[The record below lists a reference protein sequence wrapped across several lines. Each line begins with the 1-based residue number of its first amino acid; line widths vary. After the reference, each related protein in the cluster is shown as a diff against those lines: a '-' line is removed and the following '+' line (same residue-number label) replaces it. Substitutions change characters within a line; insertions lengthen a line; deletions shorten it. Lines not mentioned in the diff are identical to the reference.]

1 MKSTKLIA
9 LFLFAFALNT
19 AATAA
24 NRSNQV
30 KKTAETVYA
39 FANQMETMDAE
50 VLKSEIKDLSIAE
63 KVKLAK
69 MAMADAKN
77 VQHNVNG
84 EPSVALYI
92 LAVLIPPLAVGLY
105 TDWKLPT
112 LFNLLWTLLGWFP
125 GVVHAFIVLSR

>member
-24 NRSNQV
+24 NRNNKV

-39 FANQMETMDAE
+39 FANQMETMDVE
-50 VLKSEIKDLSIAE
+50 VLKSEIKDLSIPE

-69 MAMADAKN
+69 MAMADAKTA
-77 VQHNVNG
+77 Q
-84 EPSVALYI
+84 L
-92 LAVLIPPLAVGLY
+92 GLY
-105 TDWKLPT
+105 RSSIGDQ
-112 LFNLLWTLLGWFP
+112 
-125 GVVHAFIVLSR
+125 

>member
-24 NRSNQV
+24 NRNNKV

-39 FANQMETMDAE
+39 FANQMETMDVE
-50 VLKSEIKDLSIAE
+50 VLKREIKDLSIPE

-69 MAMADAKN
+69 MAMADAKTA
-77 VQHNVNG
+77 QLG
-84 EPSVALYI
+84 GDKEPSIGLYI
-92 LAVLIPPLAVGLY
+92 LAILLPPLAVGLY
-105 TDWKLPT
+105 TDWGMPT
-112 LFNLLWTLLGWFP
+112 LFNLIFTLFGWLP
-125 GVVHAFIVLSR
+125 GVVHALIVLTR